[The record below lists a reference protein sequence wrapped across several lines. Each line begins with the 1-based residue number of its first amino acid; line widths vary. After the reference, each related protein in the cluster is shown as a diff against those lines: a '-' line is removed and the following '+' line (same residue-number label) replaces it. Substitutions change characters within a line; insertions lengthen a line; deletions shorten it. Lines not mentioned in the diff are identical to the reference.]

1 MSPAGGADVMR
12 CAWSLATWLWPPPAA
27 AVGIALRRLDTQL
40 QLQALLD
47 GRLWRIT
54 LRELSPV
61 IASATMICAVLAFQE
76 FSVYEPTGISV
87 VATEVRMVFETGAFS
102 SPDNPITQQMGFSG
116 GAGSTTEAPANQAAR
131 AGSAVATSIPL
142 LALIALLSAIAAL
155 AVRKLSADEHV
166 DLAMW

>member
-87 VATEVRMVFETGAFS
+87 VATETRMVFETGAFS
-102 SPDNPITQQMGFSG
+102 SATNPIAAPGV
-116 GAGSTTEAPANQAAR
+116 AGQGIALGPSEQSERAA
-131 AGSAVATSIPL
+131 AAVSVSLPL
-142 LALIALLSAIAAL
+142 LLVVALLAGIALVIVRRLS
-155 AVRKLSADEHV
+155 S
-166 DLAMW
+166 